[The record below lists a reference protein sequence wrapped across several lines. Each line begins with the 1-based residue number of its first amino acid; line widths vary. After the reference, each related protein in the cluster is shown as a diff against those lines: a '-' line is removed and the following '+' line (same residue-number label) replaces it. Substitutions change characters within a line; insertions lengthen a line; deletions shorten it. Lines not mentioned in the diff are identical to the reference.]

1 MFLLC
6 SQWGVRKTEHK
17 GNKEMIKETQRIIKF
32 SNKNILVD
40 TIACGLIVFSLLTV
54 LYLPS
59 FFWPG
64 AINLLWSIASTTAS
78 AVSIIDEC
86 LLW

>member
-1 MFLLC
+1 M
-6 SQWGVRKTEHK
+6 EHK

-59 FFWPG
+59 FLNESF
-64 AINLLWSIASTTAS
+64 
-78 AVSIIDEC
+78 
-86 LLW
+86 